1 MERRYVEEK
10 YYAGSD
16 FTAQEDRW
24 SESDSASPP
33 LVSLESGSF
42 KVI

>member
-24 SESDSASPP
+24 R
-33 LVSLESGSF
+33 
-42 KVI
+42 KVTPRLHLSYLWRVDHLK